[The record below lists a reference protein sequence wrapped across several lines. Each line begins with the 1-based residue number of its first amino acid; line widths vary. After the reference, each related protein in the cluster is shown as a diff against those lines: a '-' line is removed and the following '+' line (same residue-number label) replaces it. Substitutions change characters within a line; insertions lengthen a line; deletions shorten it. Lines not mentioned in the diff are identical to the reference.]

1 MTDHVQNFLDSS
13 YRRYAMKQAHA
24 IPSVGVFGP
33 FPSSFMLTPLHGMHH
48 PQCDG
53 RGRSVQLTPSR
64 VSSTPPPSEVPLGG
78 FPSHG
83 SHTIPLLHDRFL
95 EMSPRGIG

>member
-1 MTDHVQNFLDSS
+1 M
-13 YRRYAMKQAHA
+13 
-24 IPSVGVFGP
+24 
-33 FPSSFMLTPLHGMHH
+33 
-48 PQCDG
+48 
-53 RGRSVQLTPSR
+53 TPSR

-95 EMSPRGIG
+95 EMSPNFVVGYQKEIDERNVLPFERTWGIG